1 MIVVCRCAQV
11 CLHVDATLILQ
22 AAMPVWQGP
31 CGWRLTCTIAHSVM
45 YQSSPFGC
53 ITDATGATQLCQSW
67 PFIHAAEA
75 SLLSVASCVII
86 IMWPQHDIYHSY
98 RMSSGTAEACTRF
111 ASYWTLDQLQKPRIE
126 HSWLCASSQNKKQ
139 AVWPSCTQVSR

>member
-1 MIVVCRCAQV
+1 MATAVRLETHLYHCSFRHVSVFAGWVHNRCS
-11 CLHVDATLILQ
+11 
-22 AAMPVWQGP
+22 
-31 CGWRLTCTIAHSVM
+31 RRNS
-45 YQSSPFGC
+45 
-53 ITDATGATQLCQSW
+53 SW

-139 AVWPSCTQVSR
+139 AVWPSCMQVSR